1 MKKAGRVPHRH
12 GRLEVMGAITGI
24 WRGAAVLLIIGSVP
38 AALGVP
44 KAQAGQY
51 DAQMGRFFEQTIRA
65 WAMDRTILDAV
76 RAQNALTQDYA
87 QDDIDRLDKTWRAEV
102 GQTETRLIQSV
113 TSLPVSDHVRQ
124 LLMAMGGAVTEII
137 VMDAL
142 GLNVATSGVPSD
154 YWQGD
159 EAKHQQTYGVGPD
172 AVHFGDIEYDE
183 SSQKYQAQI
192 SFTLSDPDTN
202 APIGAMT
209 VAVDAEEFF

>member
-1 MKKAGRVPHRH
+1 
-12 GRLEVMGAITGI
+12 
-24 WRGAAVLLIIGSVP
+24 
-38 AALGVP
+38 
-44 KAQAGQY
+44 
-51 DAQMGRFFEQTIRA
+51 
-65 WAMDRTILDAV
+65 
-76 RAQNALTQDYA
+76 
-87 QDDIDRLDKTWRAEV
+87 
-102 GQTETRLIQSV
+102 
-113 TSLPVSDHVRQ
+113 
-124 LLMAMGGAVTEII
+124 MAMGGAVTEII